1 MSWPMVKL
9 GDLVTIKT
17 GRLDANAA
25 EDEGIYPFLTI
36 LESM

>member
-1 MSWPMVKL
+1 MNWPMAKL

-25 EDEGIYPFLTI
+25 EDEGITLFSHA
-36 LESM
+36 LENH